1 MIFYTCVKSVD
12 LAPSQKRGTEC
23 PQAKD
28 EKISNE
34 VHLLKIHICLSDS
47 DAIIGLL
54 ASDYLRQ
61 KTNFLNQINLISPV
75 QSSLQKYSPSRFP
88 QITPITPAPHP
99 LERGAYRDRHETLG
113 WGAVDA
119 AALGAQACSQGG
131 FP

>member
-1 MIFYTCVKSVD
+1 M
-12 LAPSQKRGTEC
+12 LQHPGPSQSSS
-23 PQAKD
+23 PHID
-28 EKISNE
+28 EFMRATVAAFSTT
-34 VHLLKIHICLSDS
+34 DP
-47 DAIIGLL
+47 
-54 ASDYLRQ
+54 LRQ
-61 KTNFLNQINLISPV
+61 KTNFLNPINLISPV

-113 WGAVDA
+113 WDAMDA